1 MPKIDGL
8 FLAVRMLLFITNIAR
23 KLLGWEHFKAV
34 GMIHTVTLV
43 VGKTFTFLVH
53 VHPWLSSII

>member
-1 MPKIDGL
+1 LPKIDGL
-8 FLAVRMLLFITNIAR
+8 FAAVHYSIAR

-43 VGKTFTFLVH
+43 ALYLGKTFTFLVH
-53 VHPWLSSII
+53 VYLYG